1 MSLPL
6 PLGAVA
12 AGSPGLLWQV
22 ALTRWAARQLAVSLS
37 ASPGQRTAQ
46 DTILWRWSMS
56 RNPADRRPLGL
67 LAKDTLP
74 LAKVPCKVAHWHFP
88 LAPGRWRIDPL
99 LHGSADKD
107 NCAAAE
113 LNAMYHGQSN
123 THMATHLR
131 LMPFPMA
138 NCTVEVSTASATQSP
153 LANAQHK
160 HANKTHVQRN
170 WGEGS
175 TSNAKNKTHA
185 NANANANGN
194 V

>member
-1 MSLPL
+1 MSK
-6 PLGAVA
+6 
-12 AGSPGLLWQV
+12 SPSDG
-22 ALTRWAARQLAVSLS
+22 
-37 ASPGQRTAQ
+37 
-46 DTILWRWSMS
+46 
-56 RNPADRRPLGL
+56 RPLGL

-74 LAKVPCKVAHWHFP
+74 LAKVPCKVAQWHFP

-160 HANKTHVQRN
+160 HAKQNTCSTKLGRRVYQQCQKTKHMTMPMPMPMAM
-170 WGEGS
+170 S
-175 TSNAKNKTHA
+175 
-185 NANANANGN
+185 NGN
-194 V
+194 VFLPSQCLIPNHVPMASSHAAGHAHAQPQTHAAPLNASRPM

>member
-1 MSLPL
+1 MQCAPL
-6 PLGAVA
+6 
-12 AGSPGLLWQV
+12 S
-22 ALTRWAARQLAVSLS
+22 
-37 ASPGQRTAQ
+37 
-46 DTILWRWSMS
+46 
-56 RNPADRRPLGL
+56 
-67 LAKDTLP
+67 
-74 LAKVPCKVAHWHFP
+74 LAKVPRKVAHWHFP

-175 TSNAKNKTHA
+175 TSNDKHKTHA
-185 NANANANGN
+185 NANTNGN
-194 V
+194 VQWQTFSPEPMSDPPIMHKPNGLQPCCLYMPMPSQRLMGYH

>member
-1 MSLPL
+1 M
-6 PLGAVA
+6 
-12 AGSPGLLWQV
+12 
-22 ALTRWAARQLAVSLS
+22 
-37 ASPGQRTAQ
+37 
-46 DTILWRWSMS
+46 WRWRMS
-56 RNPADRRPLGL
+56 RNPSAGRPLGL

-74 LAKVPCKVAHWHFP
+74 LAKVPCKVAQWHFP

-123 THMATHLR
+123 THMATRLR

-175 TSNAKNKTHA
+175 ASNAKTKHMPMPMPMLMAMSNCNVFLPSQCVLPNHVPMASSHAEVHAHAQPQTHA
-185 NANANANGN
+185 ASLNASRPM
-194 V
+194 

>member
-1 MSLPL
+1 M
-6 PLGAVA
+6 
-12 AGSPGLLWQV
+12 
-22 ALTRWAARQLAVSLS
+22 
-37 ASPGQRTAQ
+37 
-46 DTILWRWSMS
+46 WRWRMS
-56 RNPADRRPLGL
+56 RNPSAGRPLGL

-160 HANKTHVQRN
+160 HAKQNTC
-170 WGEGS
+170 S
-175 TSNAKNKTHA
+175 TKLGRRVYQQCQKQNTCQCQCQWQCPMA
-185 NANANANGN
+185 NFFSRANGCSPIMYQWPPAMPRYMPMRSHRLMRHH
-194 V
+194 